1 MQGERQVPALLR
13 AKVMMEDNMTMS
25 KVVGMK
31 TGFMVLD
38 EFERELGA
46 ITAKVFATESSCK
59 TYSQGQQVIKVDI
72 IRKFD

>member
-13 AKVMMEDNMTMS
+13 AKVIANDDMNMS
-25 KVVGMK
+25 KVTGMK
-31 TGFMVLD
+31 TGYMVLD

-59 TYSQGQQVIKVDI
+59 TYSQGQQVIKVDV